1 MSDIIRLL
9 PDSIANQIAA
19 GEVVQRPAS
28 VIKELLENA
37 VDAGSTSIRVFVKD
51 AGKGLIQVVDD
62 GVGMSETDARMCF
75 ERHATSK
82 ISSSEDLFSI
92 RTMGFRGE
100 AMASIA
106 AVAQVELKTR
116 KHDEEIG
123 TLLVNEGSDIKR
135 QEPVATS
142 PGTSISVKNLFFNVP
157 ARRNFL
163 KSNPVE
169 MRHIID
175 EFQRVALAQPEIAFA
190 LYQNDE
196 EVYNLPAGKLSK
208 RIVGIFGAN
217 YQTQLAPCHEDTDRV
232 QISGYIGKPEA
243 ARKTRGEQ
251 FFFVNKRFIKSPYLN
266 HAVLNAFEGL
276 LPPDTYPFYVLFLE
290 IDPKHIDINVHPTK
304 TEIKFDDE
312 RTIYGILRAAVRQT
326 LATANIAPSLD
337 FNFDV
342 NYTSMDL
349 SGDMTVRREHP
360 GRIEGSSSG
369 GSSAPFH
376 ESGYQPKKSPLEER
390 NRQHWQSLFDS
401 DLMQRAT
408 GHSGQAEQGGEE
420 APLTFQSAANSVDP
434 TADQEELA
442 DLSCFQIHRRYIA
455 SQVKSGLMLIDQ
467 EAAHERIQYEK
478 VLRRLESGQG
488 QSQAFLFPQTLELN
502 PADFSLV
509 MEIETEIRAL
519 GFDIDQFGKSAI
531 VIKGGPA
538 DLSGQN
544 EKALLEGLLEQY
556 KRNQS
561 ELSLPRQENLAR
573 AMARRSGI
581 KEGQKLSAEE
591 MNALI
596 DQLFACRNPNYAPG
610 GQKTFYILKLE
621 AITALFN

>member
-37 VDAGSTSIRVFVKD
+37 VDAGSTSIKVYVKD
-51 AGKGLIQVVDD
+51 AGKSLMQVVDD
-62 GVGMSETDARMCF
+62 GKGMSETDARMCF

-82 ISSSEDLFSI
+82 ISTSDDLFSI

-106 AVAQVELKTR
+106 AVAQVELKSRT
-116 KHDEEIG
+116 HEAEIG
-123 TLLVNEGSDIKR
+123 TLLVNEGSEIKK

-142 PGTSISVKNLFFNVP
+142 PGTSICVKNLFYNVP

-175 EFQRVALAQPEIAFA
+175 EFQRVALSQPEIAFA

-196 EVYNLPAGKLSK
+196 EVYKLPAGKLSK

-217 YQTQLAPCHEDTDRV
+217 YQAQLAPCQEDTDHV

-266 HAVLNAFEGL
+266 HAVMNAFEGL

-312 RTIYGILRAAVRQT
+312 RTIYGILRSAIRQT

-337 FNFDV
+337 FDTDV
-342 NYTSMDL
+342 NFTGMDL
-349 SGDMTVRREHP
+349 GGDMSVRREHP
-360 GRIEGSSSG
+360 GRIEGS
-369 GSSAPFH
+369 GSKSASFH
-376 ESGYQPKKSPLEER
+376 ESGGYQPKKSPLEER

-401 DLMQRAT
+401 DLMQRAERNT
-408 GHSGQAEQGGEE
+408 PSERPAASTQ
-420 APLTFQSAANSVDP
+420 PLTFQSAANTSEP
-434 TADQEELA
+434 LAEQEELA

-478 VLRRLESGQG
+478 VLRRLEGGQG

-502 PADFSLV
+502 PSDFSLV
-509 MEIETEIRAL
+509 MEIEAEIRAL

-556 KRNQS
+556 KLNQS